1 MQTLEQARA
10 SLETVRTLLGR
21 KLVRVRNAR
30 YLFNG
35 APEPEAIGEVEFTC
49 EGGKA
54 VTLSLA
60 SDGESVM
67 AASRALQ
74 VPEGFDISDDARCDW
89 RAEDLLATLDARH
102 LIGRQVIGVEG
113 LRVVYQQ
120 HEACLLE
127 GFRITLEGGDYLVF
141 FNCGDEEAVRLNQ
154 PPPPLS
160 EASEQWVTEL

>member
-1 MQTLEQARA
+1 M
-10 SLETVRTLLGR
+10 
-21 KLVRVRNAR
+21 
-30 YLFNG
+30 
-35 APEPEAIGEVEFTC
+35 
-49 EGGKA
+49 
-54 VTLSLA
+54 TLSLA

-113 LRVVYQQ
+113 LHVVYQQ

>member
-21 KLVRVRNAR
+21 TLVGVRNAR

-35 APEPEAIGEVEFTC
+35 APEQEAVGEVEFTC
-49 EGGKA
+49 EGGTT

-60 SDGESVM
+60 SDGESVV
-67 AASRALQ
+67 AANRALR
-74 VPEGFDISDDARCDW
+74 VPEGFDISDDARCGW

-113 LRVVYQQ
+113 LQVVYQQ
-120 HEACLLE
+120 HEACLLA
-127 GFRITLEGGDYLVF
+127 GFRITLEGADYLVF
-141 FNCGDEEAVRLNQ
+141 FNCGDEEAVCLNQ

-160 EASEQWVTEL
+160 EASEQW